1 LGEPSSEET
10 EEIPVTDDTHPLGF
24 QGTRLHL
31 ELDQRAAIRLR
42 DALERAIRNRAD
54 SAPVQ
59 RLSWRLPDGRSLDVS
74 VRLAEIGEEGDE
86 DAQDIHRAAS
96 GDVSGDFAIHAAA
109 CGVIAVA
116 TQPYPH
122 MPRSPQEAAAHDQRR
137 INDALDRHVPA
148 GNGAGHC
155 LRDDIRER
163 AITAADTT
171 RPRRLAEAARS
182 TWR

>member
-1 LGEPSSEET
+1 
-10 EEIPVTDDTHPLGF
+10 VTDDTHPLGF
-24 QGTRLHL
+24 QGARVHL

-59 RLSWRLPDGRSLDVS
+59 RLSWQLPDGRSLDVS
-74 VRLAEIGEEGDE
+74 VRLTDVGEEGD
-86 DAQDIHRAAS
+86 DARDPHSPAS
-96 GDVSGDFAIHAAA
+96 GDVSGDFAFHAAA

-122 MPRSPQEAAAHDQRR
+122 MPRSPQDAAAHDQRR

-148 GNGAGHC
+148 GNGAGHYP
-155 LRDDIRER
+155 RDDIRKR
-163 AITAADTT
+163 AIAAADAT
-171 RPRRLAEAARS
+171 RPRRLAVAARS
-182 TWR
+182 MWR